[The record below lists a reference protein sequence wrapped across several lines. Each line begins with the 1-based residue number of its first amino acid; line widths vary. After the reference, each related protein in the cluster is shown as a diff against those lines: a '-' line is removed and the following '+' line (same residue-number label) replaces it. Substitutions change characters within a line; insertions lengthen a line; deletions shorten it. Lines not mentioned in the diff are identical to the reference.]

1 MNLRKLYNNL
11 LKKYSDNVDPT
22 LSFITFTDKGSV
34 HTYIEFYETYFNKKK
49 GQHIDLLEIGL
60 MSGGSLYLWKN
71 YFKDYTIVGV
81 DLAETWYKFRPF
93 QHELESDANI
103 KLLFQ
108 VDSRRPYFPKEV
120 SERTFD
126 FIIEDANHNVKPQI
140 ATMKN
145 YWQFV
150 KTGGT
155 YFIEDVLGERH
166 ARLIIRELEKFS
178 QEKFTYEIYRGNPK
192 RLDDRIVAITK
203 LGSP

>member
-1 MNLRKLYNNL
+1 MNLRKLYDSL
-11 LKKYSDNVDPT
+11 SKKYSDNVDPT
-22 LSFITFTDKGSV
+22 LSFVTFTDKGSA
-34 HTYIEFYETYFNKKK
+34 HTYIEFYETYFDRKKN
-49 GQHIDLLEIGL
+49 QHINLLEIGL

-93 QHELESDANI
+93 QHELESDDNV

-108 VDSRRPYFPKEV
+108 VDSRRSYIPKEV
-120 SERTFD
+120 TERQFD
-126 FIIEDANHNVKPQI
+126 FIIDDANHNVKPQI

-145 YWQFV
+145 YWQFI
-150 KTGGT
+150 KSGGT

-166 ARLIIRELEKFS
+166 ARLLIRELEKFS

-203 LGSP
+203 L